1 MRLRLPLLAGLTG
14 LALAGA
20 AGLVQAQQQQ
30 TPPAP
35 AQVAPPP
42 VTPPPTTPVS
52 PETEEPPVAPNAPA
66 PNLTPAP
73 VTAEK
78 PAAETAKPKSQTVE
92 KPVEPMRRARAGG
105 AIIQAIDKITAETLR
120 FEAPIGQPIRY
131 KSLVITVRACE
142 TTAADEDSPDSA
154 AYMTIDSQPRP
165 ATGRAPPPA
174 KQVFKGWMF
183 ASSPGIN
190 PLQHPVYDAWLIA
203 CRTSGPV
210 PAKR

>member
-1 MRLRLPLLAGLTG
+1 MRLRITLLAGLAGVALTG
-14 LALAGA
+14 V
-20 AGLVQAQQQQ
+20 AGLVQAQQ
-30 TPPAP
+30 TPVPP
-35 AQVAPPP
+35 SQNGPVAPPP
-42 VTPPPTTPVS
+42 VNTPVA
-52 PETEEPPVAPNAPA
+52 PEAEEPPVLPNAPA

-78 PAAETAKPKSQTVE
+78 PAAEAAKPKSQTPE
-92 KPVEPMRRARAGG
+92 KPAEPLRRVRAGG
-105 AIIQAIDKITAETLR
+105 AIVQAIDKVTAESLR

-142 TTAADEDSPDSA
+142 TSADDEVTPDSA
-154 AYMTIDSQPRP
+154 AYLTIDSQPRP
-165 ATGRAPPPA
+165 ATGRALPPA

-190 PLQHPVYDAWLIA
+190 PLQHPVYDVWVIA
-203 CRTSGPV
+203 CRASAPV

>member
-1 MRLRLPLLAGLTG
+1 MRLKITLLAGLAG
-14 LALAGA
+14 LALAGV
-20 AGLVQAQQQQ
+20 AGLVQARQQQPA
-30 TPPAP
+30 PPP
-35 AQVAPPP
+35 AQVTVPPP
-42 VTPPPTTPVS
+42 SNTPVA
-52 PETEEPPVAPNAPA
+52 PEAEEPPVLPNAPA

-78 PAAETAKPKSQTVE
+78 PAAEAVKPKSQTVE
-92 KPVEPMRRARAGG
+92 KPVEPLRRVRTGG
-105 AIIQAIDKITAETLR
+105 AIIQAIDKVTAETLR

-142 TTAADEDSPDSA
+142 TTAEDEDSPDSM
-154 AYMTIDSQPRP
+154 AYLTIDSQPRP
-165 ATGRAPPPA
+165 AAGRALPPA